1 MRIQSDKFLHLF
13 VSLIATFVLAIP
25 YLFTHE
31 IIFLVCAA
39 YTMIAVCVNKEM
51 NDWYAYGKKDG
62 LKKFIP
68 LAFFDMLYNGLGI
81 ILGLIAVVSI

>member
-1 MRIQSDKFLHLF
+1 MRIQSDKFLHLA

-31 IIFLVCAA
+31 IIFLITPA
-39 YTMIAVCVNKEM
+39 YTMIAVCVSKEM
-51 NDWYAYGKKDG
+51 DDWYAYGKKDG

>member
-1 MRIQSDKFLHLF
+1 MRIQSDKFLHL
-13 VSLIATFVLAIP
+13 VISLIATFCLAIP

-39 YTMIAVCVNKEM
+39 YTMLAICVNKEM
-51 NDWYAYGKKDG
+51 DDWYDYGKKDG

-68 LAFFDMLYNGLGI
+68 LAFFDILYNGLGI
-81 ILGLIAVVSI
+81 ILGLIAVVNI

>member
-1 MRIQSDKFLHLF
+1 MRIQSDKFLHLA

-51 NDWYAYGKKDG
+51 DDWYAYGKKDG

>member
-81 ILGLIAVVSI
+81 ILGLISVVSI

>member
-31 IIFLVCAA
+31 IIFLVASA
-39 YTMIAVCVNKEM
+39 YTMIAICVNKEIG
-51 NDWYAYGKKDG
+51 DWNSYGKNIG
-62 LKKFIP
+62 IWKF
-68 LAFFDMLYNGLGI
+68 LSMAFFDMLYNGLGI
-81 ILGLIAVVSI
+81 ILGLIAVVNI

>member
-1 MRIQSDKFLHLF
+1 MRIQSDKFLHL
-13 VSLIATFVLAIP
+13 VISLIATFCLAIP

-31 IIFLVCAA
+31 IIFLVASA
-39 YTMIAVCVNKEM
+39 YTMIAICVNKEM
-51 NDWYAYGKKDG
+51 CDWYDYGKKDG

>member
-1 MRIQSDKFLHLF
+1 MRIQSDKFLHLA
-13 VSLIATFVLAIP
+13 VSLIATFFLAIP
-25 YLFTHE
+25 YLFMHDC
-31 IIFLVCAA
+31 IFLVCAA
-39 YTMIAVCVNKEM
+39 YTMIAMCVNKEM

-62 LKKFIP
+62 LRKFIP